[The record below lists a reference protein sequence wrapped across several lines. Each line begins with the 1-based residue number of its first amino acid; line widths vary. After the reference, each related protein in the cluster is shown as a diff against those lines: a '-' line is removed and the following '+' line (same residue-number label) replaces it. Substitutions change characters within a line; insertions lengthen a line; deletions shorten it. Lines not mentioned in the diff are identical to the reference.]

1 MNIDQEKH
9 KDAVKIDAM
18 FFTSTEEPVVLL
30 GDEHLL
36 NGKANPSGQNEADF
50 HQLDNSSQPS
60 VGKENSNN
68 SKDQP
73 SALFKHERRYLD
85 MDTFILCNPNA
96 MSYQQM
102 INYPHAYYLKYFLNK
117 QMNVLVWNYRGY
129 GRTKGSPNPDNLCRD
144 AE

>member
-18 FFTSTEEPVVLL
+18 FFTSTEEPVVL
-30 GDEHLL
+30 H
-36 NGKANPSGQNEADF
+36 GKANPSGQNEADF

-96 MSYQQM
+96 MSY
-102 INYPHAYYLKYFLNK
+102 
-117 QMNVLVWNYRGY
+117 
-129 GRTKGSPNPDNLCRD
+129 
-144 AE
+144 

>member
-60 VGKENSNN
+60 VGKEGNNSNN
-68 SKDQP
+68 SKEQP

-85 MDTFILCNPNA
+85 MDTMILCNPNA
-96 MSYQQM
+96 MSY
-102 INYPHAYYLKYFLNK
+102 
-117 QMNVLVWNYRGY
+117 
-129 GRTKGSPNPDNLCRD
+129 
-144 AE
+144 

>member
-36 NGKANPSGQNEADF
+36 NSKGNPSGHNEADF
-50 HQLDNSSQPS
+50 HQLDSSQPS
-60 VGKENSNN
+60 VGKE
-68 SKDQP
+68 SKEQP
-73 SALFKHERRYLD
+73 SALLKHERRYLD

-96 MSYQQM
+96 MSY
-102 INYPHAYYLKYFLNK
+102 
-117 QMNVLVWNYRGY
+117 
-129 GRTKGSPNPDNLCRD
+129 
-144 AE
+144 